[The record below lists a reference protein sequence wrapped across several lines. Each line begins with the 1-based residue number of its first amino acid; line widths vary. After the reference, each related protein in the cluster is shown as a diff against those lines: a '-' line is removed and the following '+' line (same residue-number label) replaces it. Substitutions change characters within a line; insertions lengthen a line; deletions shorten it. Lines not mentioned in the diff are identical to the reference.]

1 MNTGSY
7 SEYARHIGASPAY
20 VTKLKRQGRIVTVER
35 DGKTVVNFDAS
46 DRMVRNTADM
56 GRAANGKNA
65 GGGGTKFA
73 EIAASAPVADD
84 FGGGRFDVLY
94 RKAQTQEKIFNA
106 KLAQLEFEKASGKL
120 IERDRASAGAFSAFR
135 QLRDALGVLPRKVA
149 PAAAVATDV
158 REVEALIARAI
169 REALDLFANRT
180 LPELLAAVGA
190 DAADAEEGAAP

>member
-20 VTKLKRQGRIVTVER
+20 VTKLKRQGRIVTVES

-46 DRMVRNTADM
+46 DRMVRNTTDL

-65 GGGGTKFA
+65 GGGTKFA

-94 RKAQTQEKIFNA
+94 RKAQTQEKVFNA

-169 REALDLFANRT
+169 RETLDLFANRT
-180 LPELLAAVGA
+180 LPEMLAAVGA
-190 DAADAEEGAAP
+190 DAADAGEDAP

>member
-46 DRMVRNTADM
+46 DRMVRNTTDL

-65 GGGGTKFA
+65 GGGTKFA

-94 RKAQTQEKIFNA
+94 RKAQTQEKVFNA

-158 REVEALIARAI
+158 REVDALIARAI
-169 REALDLFANRT
+169 RETLDLFANRT
-180 LPELLAAVGA
+180 LPEMLAAVGA
-190 DAADAEEGAAP
+190 DAADAGEDAP

>member
-1 MNTGSY
+1 MNTGSL
-7 SEYARHIGASPAY
+7 SDYARHIGASPAY
-20 VTKLKRQGRIVTVER
+20 VSKLKRQGRIVMIEG

-46 DRMVRNTADM
+46 DRMVRNTTDM

-65 GGGGTKFA
+65 GGGTKFA
-73 EIAASAPVADD
+73 EIAASAPVSDD
-84 FGGGRFDVLY
+84 LGSGRFDVLY
-94 RKAQTQEKIFNA
+94 RKAQTQEKIFSA
-106 KLAQLEFEKASGKL
+106 RRAQLEYEQAAGKL
-120 IERDRASAGAFSAFR
+120 IDKDRASAGAFTAFR

-180 LPELLAAVGA
+180 LPEMLAAVGA
-190 DAADAEEGAAP
+190 DAADAGKDAAP

>member
-46 DRMVRNTADM
+46 DRMVRNTTDL

-65 GGGGTKFA
+65 GGGTKFA

-94 RKAQTQEKIFNA
+94 RKAQTQEKVFNA

-169 REALDLFANRT
+169 RETLDLFANRT
-180 LPELLAAVGA
+180 LPEMLAAVGA
-190 DAADAEEGAAP
+190 DAADAGEDAP

>member
-20 VTKLKRQGRIVTVER
+20 VSKLKSQGRIVTVER

-46 DRMVRNTADM
+46 DRMVRNTTDL

-65 GGGGTKFA
+65 GGGTKFA

-94 RKAQTQEKIFNA
+94 RKAQTQEKVFNA

-169 REALDLFANRT
+169 RETLDLFANRT
-180 LPELLAAVGA
+180 LPEMLAAVGA
-190 DAADAEEGAAP
+190 DAADAGEDAP

>member
-46 DRMVRNTADM
+46 DRMVRNTTDL

-65 GGGGTKFA
+65 GGGTKFA

-94 RKAQTQEKIFNA
+94 RKAQTQEKVFNA

-120 IERDRASAGAFSAFR
+120 IERDRASAGAFSTFR

-169 REALDLFANRT
+169 RETLDLFANRT
-180 LPELLAAVGA
+180 LPEMLAAVGA
-190 DAADAEEGAAP
+190 DAADAGEDAP

>member
-1 MNTGSY
+1 MNTGSF
-7 SEYARHIGASPAY
+7 SDYARHIGASPAY

-46 DRMVRNTADM
+46 DRMVRNTTDL

-65 GGGGTKFA
+65 GGGTKFA

-94 RKAQTQEKIFNA
+94 RKAQTQEKVFNA

-169 REALDLFANRT
+169 RETLDLFANRT
-180 LPELLAAVGA
+180 LPEMLAAVGA
-190 DAADAEEGAAP
+190 DAADAGEDAP

>member
-1 MNTGSY
+1 MATGSF
-7 SEYARHIGASPAY
+7 SDYARHIGASPAY
-20 VTKLKRQGRIVTVER
+20 VSKLKSQGRIVTVER
-35 DGKTVVNFDAS
+35 EGKTVVNFDAS
-46 DRMVRNTADM
+46 DRMVRNTTDL

-65 GGGGTKFA
+65 GGGTKFA

-94 RKAQTQEKIFNA
+94 RKAQTQEKVFNA

-169 REALDLFANRT
+169 RETLDLFANRT
-180 LPELLAAVGA
+180 LPEMLAAVGA
-190 DAADAEEGAAP
+190 DAADAGEDAP

>member
-7 SEYARHIGASPAY
+7 SDYARHIGASPAY

-46 DRMVRNTADM
+46 DRMVRNTTDL

-65 GGGGTKFA
+65 GGGTKFA

-94 RKAQTQEKIFNA
+94 RKAQTQEKVFNA

-169 REALDLFANRT
+169 RETLDLFANRT
-180 LPELLAAVGA
+180 LPEMLAAVGA
-190 DAADAEEGAAP
+190 DAADAGEDAP

>member
-46 DRMVRNTADM
+46 DRMVRNTTDL

-65 GGGGTKFA
+65 GGGTKFA

-94 RKAQTQEKIFNA
+94 RKAQTQEKVFNA

-120 IERDRASAGAFSAFR
+120 IERDSASAGAFSAFR

-169 REALDLFANRT
+169 RETLDLFANRT
-180 LPELLAAVGA
+180 LPEMLAAVGA
-190 DAADAEEGAAP
+190 DAADAGEDAP

>member
-20 VTKLKRQGRIVTVER
+20 VSKLKKQGRIVTVER

-65 GGGGTKFA
+65 GGGTKFA
-73 EIAASAPVADD
+73 EIAASAPVSDD
-84 FGGGRFDVLY
+84 LGGGRFDVLY
-94 RKAQTQEKIFNA
+94 RKAQTQEKIFSA
-106 KLAQLEFEKASGKL
+106 KLAQLEYEQACGKL
-120 IERDRASAGAFSAFR
+120 IERDRASAGAFTAFR

-169 REALDLFANRT
+169 RETLDLFANRT
-180 LPELLAAVGA
+180 LPEMLAAVGA
-190 DAADAEEGAAP
+190 DAADAVEDATP

>member
-46 DRMVRNTADM
+46 DRMVRNTTDL

-65 GGGGTKFA
+65 GGGTKFA

-94 RKAQTQEKIFNA
+94 RKAQTQEKVFNA

-169 REALDLFANRT
+169 RETLDLFANRT
-180 LPELLAAVGA
+180 LPEMRAAVGA
-190 DAADAEEGAAP
+190 DAADAGEDAP

>member
-1 MNTGSY
+1 MNTGSL
-7 SEYARHIGASPAY
+7 SDYARHIGASPAY
-20 VTKLKRQGRIVTVER
+20 VSKLKRQGRIVMIEG

-46 DRMVRNTADM
+46 DRMVRNTTDM

-65 GGGGTKFA
+65 GGGTKFA
-73 EIAASAPVADD
+73 EIAASAPVSDD
-84 FGGGRFDVLY
+84 LGSGRFDVLY
-94 RKAQTQEKIFNA
+94 RKAQTQEKIFSA
-106 KLAQLEFEKASGKL
+106 RRAQLEYEQAAGKL
-120 IERDRASAGAFSAFR
+120 IDKDRASAGAFTAFR

-158 REVEALIARAI
+158 REVETLIARAI

-190 DAADAEEGAAP
+190 DAADAGEGAAP

>member
-1 MNTGSY
+1 MNTGSF
-7 SEYARHIGASPAY
+7 SDYARHIGASPAY
-20 VTKLKRQGRIVTVER
+20 VSKLKSQGRIVTVER

-46 DRMVRNTADM
+46 DRMVRNTTDL

-65 GGGGTKFA
+65 GGGTKFA

-94 RKAQTQEKIFNA
+94 RKAQTQEKVFNA

-169 REALDLFANRT
+169 RETLDLFANRT
-180 LPELLAAVGA
+180 LPEMLAAVGA
-190 DAADAEEGAAP
+190 DAADAGEDAP